1 VKKINCL
8 IADDEQLARTV
19 MESYVTSLSSLHLV
33 KVVNSAIDVY
43 EVLKT
48 EQIDLLF
55 LDVEMPKLSGLEL
68 LRTLKNPP
76 AVILTTAHRNFAV
89 EGYELNVI
97 DYLLKPISF
106 ERFLKAIS
114 KFENLKTPAP
124 VEASGIQVVAKDE
137 KLAFIYVRVDKK
149 MVRVNLNEILFIE
162 ALKDYVK
169 IYSVGKELIT
179 YQTLTY
185 FEEKLSSDYFLRI
198 HRSFIVSILHI
209 NAYSAIEI
217 EIGKRILPIGSF
229 YSKEVQRKLGEHV

>member
-124 VEASGIQVVAKDE
+124 VEASGIQ
-137 KLAFIYVRVDKK
+137 LAFIYVRVDKK